1 MGRSRFQN
9 HWMDRPEFVRLRR
22 DSTDVFR
29 AYCRVC
35 QRSFDVKNMGE
46 GAVKSHGA
54 GAKHVTNMTRSK
66 QLTRTTNSVSTF
78 FTQPTIEH
86 GASLIDQIITMHLLT
101 VSFIIS
107 NYVYSSDNQISCIVM
122 TLQQCL
128 AWSWIFF

>member
-1 MGRSRFQN
+1 MDRSRFQN
-9 HWMDRPEFVRLRR
+9 HWMDRPEFVDWLRR

-54 GAKHVTNMTRSK
+54 GAKHVANMTRSK
-66 QLTRTTNSVSTF
+66 QLTRTTNLVSTF

-86 GASLIDQIITMHLLT
+86 GAGCVSL
-101 VSFIIS
+101 F
-107 NYVYSSDNQISCIVM
+107 
-122 TLQQCL
+122 
-128 AWSWIFF
+128 